1 MRNKEEYPFQNR
13 DSFWQNAWEKANVFK
28 TADDDKKP
36 KKYILDM
43 FPYPSGDGL
52 HVGHPKGYLATDT
65 YCRFLRMSGF
75 NVLHPLG
82 WDAFG
87 LPAEQFA
94 LKTGRHPKEA
104 VEKNVKRFK
113 SQIKMLGLGFDWERE
128 INTTDEEYYKWTQ
141 WIFLRLFEKDLAYQA
156 EIPVNWCP
164 ELKTVLANEEVVNG
178 VSEIGGHPVIRKPMK
193 QWMLKITE
201 YADRLLDDLDDLDW
215 PEPIKEMQRNW
226 IGRSEGANIIF
237 KTADDD
243 NIEVFTTRA
252 DTLAGATYMVLAPE
266 HPLVLKI
273 SKKSMLEEIK
283 AYQEECSKLSDL
295 ERTGTNNEKTGVN
308 TGALAINPLTGK
320 NMQIWI
326 SSYVLGHYGT
336 GAIMAV
342 PAHDQRDWD
351 FAKKYDLPIQQVVH
365 SKSFEH
371 DFDKSAFEDHGISS
385 TPVKQNVKTDEA
397 IDLMNEWIEEKGIGK
412 KSISYKLR
420 DWLFSR
426 QRYWGEPIPI
436 IHTENGPVPEEDLP
450 LTLPKLEKIKPTGD
464 GQSPLALAGEWLKAK
479 GGMRETNTMPQWAGS
494 CWYYLRYLDPKNE
507 DHLVSQE
514 IEKKWMPVDLYV
526 GGAEHAVLHLL
537 YARFWHKVLYDVGAV
552 STKEPFKKLLNQG
565 MIQGS
570 DGQKMSKSRGNVVNP
585 DDVIEKYGSDVFRM
599 YEMFMGPFEG
609 SAPWNTD
616 GISGVKRFLNRSWK
630 ILLAET
636 ILDDPNENARHKMII
651 KVTEDL
657 EKFSLNTCISSLMI
671 YLKNLE
677 ENGVSEKD
685 KNCFLRVLTPFAP
698 HMCEEINLIHGN
710 EKFACQ
716 AGWPKGDP
724 KKAIDDLLEI
734 PIMVNGKLR
743 SKIQVSK
750 TDASNQ
756 ELLERMSLKEKNV
769 INFLDGRKPKK
780 IIVIKEK
787 IVNIVV

>member
-1 MRNKEEYPFQNR
+1 MKNRQEYQFQKR
-13 DSFWQNAWEKANVFK
+13 DSFWQKTWEEKKVFQ
-28 TADDDKKP
+28 TSEDDKKP
-36 KKYILDM
+36 KKYVMDM

-65 YCRFLRMSGF
+65 YCRFLRMNGF

-104 VEKNVKRFK
+104 VERNVKRFK
-113 SQIKMLGLGFDWERE
+113 SQIKMLGLGFDWDRE

-141 WIFLRLFEKDLAYQA
+141 WIFLKLFEKDLAYQA

-193 QWMLKITE
+193 QWMLKITA

-215 PEPIKEMQRNW
+215 PDPIKEMQRNW
-226 IGRSEGANIIF
+226 IGRSEGANIVF
-237 KTADDD
+237 ETDDS
-243 NIEVFTTRA
+243 NHIEVFTTRS

-266 HPLVLKI
+266 HPLVEKI
-273 SKKSMLEEIK
+273 SKGSLMKEIK
-283 AYQEECSKLSDL
+283 SYQEECSKLSDL
-295 ERTGTNNEKTGVN
+295 ERTGNDNEKTGVN

-320 NMQIWI
+320 KMQIWI

-351 FAKKYDLPIQQVVH
+351 FAKKYNLPIQPIV
-365 SKSFEH
+365 KPKGPKH
-371 DFDKSAFEDHGISS
+371 DFNSSAFEDYGTSS
-385 TPVKQNVKTDEA
+385 TPDKKNVETLEA
-397 IDLMNEWIEEKGIGK
+397 IELMNKWVEEKKIGK

-436 IHTENGPVPEEDLP
+436 IHTENGPIAEKELP
-450 LTLPKLEKIKPTGD
+450 LTLPTLKKIQPTGD
-464 GQSPLALAGEWLKAK
+464 GQSPLALAKEWLKTK
-479 GGMRETNTMPQWAGS
+479 EGIRETNTMPQWAGS
-494 CWYYLRYLDPKNE
+494 CWYYLRYLDPKNKNF
-507 DHLVSQE
+507 LVSKE

-616 GISGVKRFLNRSWK
+616 GISGIKRFLNRSWK
-630 ILLAET
+630 ILLSES
-636 ILDDPNENARHKMII
+636 IENDPNEKARHKMIL

-685 KNCFLRVLTPFAP
+685 KKCFLRVLSPFAP
-698 HMCEEINLIHGN
+698 HMCEEINLIQKG
-710 EKFACQ
+710 ETLACQ
-716 AGWPKGDP
+716 MSWPKGDP
-724 KKAIDDLLEI
+724 AKSIDDLLEI

-743 SKIQVSK
+743 SKIQVEKS
-750 TDASNQ
+750 DASNQ
-756 ELLERMSLKEKNV
+756 KHLEEMSLKEKNV
-769 INFLDGRKPKK
+769 INFLDGRSPKK